1 MCFYFIFCCNRNR
14 TQSALALVRRR
25 LRTIENP
32 SSRVSSRFDRN
43 TNQRPSLAASIYSKG
58 NFFLLLTLQPIY
70 AVLLRLFRKFRSH
83 LSRTYF
89 VALPQYARRGIFR
102 FTPPPLPT
110 DRRAYYLVAI
120 IRAQKKRVSH
130 NCPKS
135 THRYPHK
142 PCCCCCSSAH
152 HSQSVR
158 VRFRRPKRIRQSLS
172 HRTASPLPSGCF
184 ANFFF
189 YFRGQ

>member
-1 MCFYFIFCCNRNR
+1 M
-14 TQSALALVRRR
+14 
-25 LRTIENP
+25 
-32 SSRVSSRFDRN
+32 
-43 TNQRPSLAASIYSKG
+43 
-58 NFFLLLTLQPIY
+58 LLLLQPIH

-158 VRFRRPKRIRQSLS
+158 VRFRRPKQNSAVAITSNCSTTTKRLFCQFFLLFSGPIIHTLARCFIELDRRA
-172 HRTASPLPSGCF
+172 RT
-184 ANFFF
+184 
-189 YFRGQ
+189 